1 MLYLFA
7 GHRRA
12 FAIAAVAV
20 ALASCN
26 TRAFFREGNANSVE
40 VGYFGDVETATPAMK
55 SSPFGAPGTEIAPR
69 NRAGCDP
76 LAAMRPSRSSS

>member
-12 FAIAAVAV
+12 FALAAVAV

-26 TRAFFREGNANSVE
+26 TRPFFRQGDANSVE
-40 VGYFGDVETATPAMK
+40 VGYFADVETAEPVARK
-55 SSPFGAPGTEIAPR
+55 HCARFERVPR
-69 NRAGCDP
+69 LVETGIDVAVFDCVAR
-76 LAAMRPSRSSS
+76 

>member
-26 TRAFFREGNANSVE
+26 TRAFFREGDANSVE
-40 VGYFGDVETATPAMK
+40 VGYFGDVETAMPVARKHCARFERVPQLVDTTP
-55 SSPFGAPGTEIAPR
+55 
-69 NRAGCDP
+69 D
-76 LAAMRPSRSSS
+76 LAVFDCVTR

>member
-20 ALASCN
+20 TLASCN
-26 TRAFFREGNANSVE
+26 TRPFFRQGDANSVE
-40 VGYFGDVETATPAMK
+40 VGYFGDVETAEPVARKHCARFERVPRLVETGIDVAV
-55 SSPFGAPGTEIAPR
+55 FDCIAR
-69 NRAGCDP
+69 
-76 LAAMRPSRSSS
+76 